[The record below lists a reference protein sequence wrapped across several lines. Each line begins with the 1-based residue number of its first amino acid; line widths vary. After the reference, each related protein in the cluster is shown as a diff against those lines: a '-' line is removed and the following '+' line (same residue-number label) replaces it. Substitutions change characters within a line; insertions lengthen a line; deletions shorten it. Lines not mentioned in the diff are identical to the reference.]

1 MLASNASAILIGQIL
16 ERFGAPPNT
25 TVCVYLLA
33 VVVTASVTEGYA
45 YGIISALISTLAYN
59 YFIMVPIYNFT
70 DLNPY
75 LTLTFAL
82 MLVMSMLISSVTS
95 KVREV
100 ELLAQ
105 HREEETNVLYRLTK
119 GLAGVTS
126 MQAAIEITLLH
137 IGEVFQTDCRILE
150 FDEDEKPLTTFIL
163 YENSSIHR
171 QVPTNQNRDFSEYKV
186 RPEEGYYCNDQQYE
200 WPVYSQDGKI
210 LAAIAIPV
218 ETCRRMSSLDFK
230 LMNTTAESC
239 GITFEKL
246 LLAKKQEKNKQE
258 VSQERYRTNL
268 LRSISH
274 DLRTPLAGISG
285 TSEVLMEQLDPDS
298 EAYELASNI
307 RKETEWLFNL
317 VQNVLS
323 LTRLQ
328 NEGFSIREEINV
340 LEDVVDSAIK
350 TMEIRLPK
358 REFVTIY
365 PDDVFVVSVDP
376 SLIKQVIIN
385 LVDNASKYSDQSTPI
400 EVEIRLNEQDP
411 SCVEVHVLDHGVGF
425 TQASLDKIFKMFYT
439 TKAKTEGAM
448 RGYGL
453 GLPICDSI
461 MKAHR
466 GTITARNRADGDH
479 GAEFI
484 IRLPLHDPDVPP
496 ADESAT

>member
-1 MLASNASAILIGQIL
+1 
-16 ERFGAPPNT
+16 
-25 TVCVYLLA
+25 
-33 VVVTASVTEGYA
+33 
-45 YGIISALISTLAYN
+45 
-59 YFIMVPIYNFT
+59 
-70 DLNPY
+70 
-75 LTLTFAL
+75 
-82 MLVMSMLISSVTS
+82 
-95 KVREV
+95 
-100 ELLAQ
+100 
-105 HREEETNVLYRLTK
+105 
-119 GLAGVTS
+119 
-126 MQAAIEITLLH
+126 
-137 IGEVFQTDCRILE
+137 
-150 FDEDEKPLTTFIL
+150 
-163 YENSSIHR
+163 
-171 QVPTNQNRDFSEYKV
+171 
-186 RPEEGYYCNDQQYE
+186 
-200 WPVYSQDGKI
+200 
-210 LAAIAIPV
+210 
-218 ETCRRMSSLDFK
+218 MSSLDFK

-425 TQASLDKIFKMFYT
+425 THASLDKIFKMFYT

-484 IRLPLHDPDVPP
+484 IRLPLYDPDVPP